1 MTRTPWRRLG
11 AALLTLLLAAAVAG
25 CVTAPRTSLQADW
38 TNPQLAGTKFSK
50 IIIVTVSDLEFGQK
64 IFQDQLAARLQAAG
78 VNAVASG
85 RFFSSTGPAQREA
98 LRGIIANAKAD
109 GVIFARSVNTETVK
123 QQQADIAGGVPLAT
137 TVGLY
142 DVWTGIGIGV
152 AGVGWVAAP
161 SAVVSTSTTTDVYL
175 FEVKG
180 EKLVWS
186 ARMNTTNRAR
196 MNTTNSDQGNLTPV
210 VTQVVNTVVDTMKR
224 DRVL

>member
-1 MTRTPWRRLG
+1 MTRTAARRLG
-11 AALLTLLLAAAVAG
+11 AALFAMLVAVALAG
-25 CVTAPRTSLQADW
+25 CATAPRSSLQANW
-38 TNPQLAGTKFSK
+38 ANPQLAGTKFSK

-64 IFQDQLAARLQAAG
+64 IFQDELAARLQAAG
-78 VNAVASG
+78 VNAVASH
-85 RFFSSTGPAQREA
+85 RYFSSTGPAQRDA
-98 LRGIIANAKAD
+98 LRRIISDSKAD
-109 GVIFARSVNTETVK
+109 GVIFARSVNTETIK

-142 DVWTGIGIGV
+142 DVWTGMGVGV

-186 ARMNTTNRAR
+186 ARVNTA
-196 MNTTNSDQGNLTPV
+196 NSDQGNLTPA
-210 VTQVVNTVVDTMKR
+210 VTQVVNVVADTMKR
-224 DRVL
+224 DRAI